1 MGGSDSGAWYQTG
14 CALPAGSPLACATQN
29 PARPLRGR
37 PGPPLPHTSTKATF
51 VAGSLAFPRTA
62 TANHCGRQLASA
74 DAFKDPARMLR
85 FDEAWAALEEALTSA
100 TNSDLESQMAADVS
114 GLHEAWKAS
123 VHIAAFS
130 VGIGRRRR

>member
-1 MGGSDSGAWYQTG
+1 MGRGTKLNVCCQLGPRG
-14 CALPAGSPLACATQN
+14 LACATQN
-29 PARPLRGR
+29 PARPLPLAR
-37 PGPPLPHTSTKATF
+37 PTSPTYLNPSYLRCRRPPRLP
-51 VAGSLAFPRTA
+51 TA
-62 TANHCGRQLASA
+62 APPPVEPLRPQLASA

-123 VHIAAFS
+123 GHIAAFS